1 MKKRTMVILA
11 AAVFA
16 ALLGG
21 CKSNSA
27 TKKEAG
33 SSTVESAQSMEESTT
48 QTAAAGTDKKLTVF
62 WWGNQTRNERTQKIL
77 DMFAEE
83 NPGVSFDGQF
93 ADGSDYWTRLA
104 TLSAGHTMP
113 DVIQMDYSYIRQY
126 AENGL
131 LVDLTP
137 YIEDGTIDVS
147 NVSETIL
154 ETGKVGD
161 GIYGIC
167 NGINAPTMFY
177 NKTLLEQ
184 AGIEIHDNMTLD
196 EFIDVCKNVY
206 DKTGYKTSLTYGSGT
221 SPDYLAYLL
230 RAHDKK
236 LYGEG
241 KFAVAGAEDFEEF
254 FSLFENGIKE
264 GWHIDPGV
272 YVERQN
278 ASVEQD
284 CLVYGSSPESMSWC
298 AFYHSNQLTAMQNAA
313 PEGTEIGVTTWPST
327 NPKVSDY
334 LRPSQFFCVTT
345 DSKNPDTGA
354 ALIDYITNSVD
365 CNNVLLGERGVP
377 ISSVV
382 ADEISGN
389 QTEQEKEVVRFIN
402 EVVTPNCT
410 TINAPSPASASEISD
425 QIKALTE
432 QVLYGELTAK
442 QAAEQL
448 YESGNAVLAAE

>member
-1 MKKRTMVILA
+1 MVILA

-167 NGINAPTMFY
+167 NGINAPTMLY

-382 ADEISGN
+382 ANEISGN

>member
-167 NGINAPTMFY
+167 NGINAPTMLY

-196 EFIDVCKNVY
+196 EFIDVCKKVY

-284 CLVYGSSPESMSWC
+284 CLVYGSSPENMSWC

>member
-167 NGINAPTMFY
+167 NGINAPTMLY

-382 ADEISGN
+382 ANEISGN

>member
-1 MKKRTMVILA
+1 
-11 AAVFA
+11 
-16 ALLGG
+16 
-21 CKSNSA
+21 
-27 TKKEAG
+27 
-33 SSTVESAQSMEESTT
+33 
-48 QTAAAGTDKKLTVF
+48 
-62 WWGNQTRNERTQKIL
+62 
-77 DMFAEE
+77 
-83 NPGVSFDGQF
+83 
-93 ADGSDYWTRLA
+93 
-104 TLSAGHTMP
+104 
-113 DVIQMDYSYIRQY
+113 
-126 AENGL
+126 
-131 LVDLTP
+131 
-137 YIEDGTIDVS
+137 
-147 NVSETIL
+147 
-154 ETGKVGD
+154 
-161 GIYGIC
+161 
-167 NGINAPTMFY
+167 
-177 NKTLLEQ
+177 
-184 AGIEIHDNMTLD
+184 
-196 EFIDVCKNVY
+196 
-206 DKTGYKTSLTYGSGT
+206 
-221 SPDYLAYLL
+221 
-230 RAHDKK
+230 
-236 LYGEG
+236 
-241 KFAVAGAEDFEEF
+241 
-254 FSLFENGIKE
+254 
-264 GWHIDPGV
+264 
-272 YVERQN
+272 
-278 ASVEQD
+278 
-284 CLVYGSSPESMSWC
+284 MSWC

-345 DSKNPDTGA
+345 DSKNPDTGV